1 MNHQINTSVIIN
13 AKSSTVWK
21 VLTAFERY
29 SEWNP
34 FIKSIQGKIE
44 VGTKFHAEID
54 TMKFKPTTLVYDE
67 NKEFTWLG
75 QLILPGI
82 FDGKHSF
89 ILQDNN
95 DGTTTLIQKESFKG
109 ILVRFMKK
117 KLDNDILNKFKQMND
132 KLKEIAEKEYH

>member
-1 MNHQINTSVIIN
+1 MNHQISTSVIIN
-13 AKSSTVWK
+13 ANSSTVWK
-21 VLTAFERY
+21 VLTGFEKY
-29 SEWNP
+29 SKWNP

-132 KLKEIAEKEYH
+132 KLKEVAEKEHH

>member
-1 MNHQINTSVIIN
+1 MNHQISTSVIIN
-13 AKSSTVWK
+13 ANSSTVWK

-29 SEWNP
+29 SKWNP
-34 FIKSIQGKIE
+34 FINSIQGKIE
-44 VGTKFHAEID
+44 VGTKFHAEIG

-89 ILQDNN
+89 IIQDNN

-117 KLDNDILNKFKQMND
+117 KLDNDIINKFKQMND
-132 KLKEIAEKEYH
+132 KLKEIAEREYH

>member
-1 MNHQINTSVIIN
+1 MNHQISTSVIIN
-13 AKSSTVWK
+13 ADSSTVWK

-29 SEWNP
+29 SKWNP

-75 QLILPGI
+75 QLIFPGI

-89 ILQDNN
+89 ILQDNK

-109 ILVRFMKK
+109 VLVRFMKK
-117 KLDNDILNKFKQMND
+117 KLDNDILNKFNQMNE
-132 KLKEIAEKEYH
+132 KLKEVAEREYH